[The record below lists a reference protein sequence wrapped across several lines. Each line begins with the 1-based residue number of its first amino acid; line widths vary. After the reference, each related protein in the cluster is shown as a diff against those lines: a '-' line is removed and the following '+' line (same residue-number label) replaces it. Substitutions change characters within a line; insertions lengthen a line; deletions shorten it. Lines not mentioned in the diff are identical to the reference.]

1 MENNNIE
8 ENIEKP
14 FSNEELM
21 NADKYDI
28 SRDYRKE
35 LIEKYE
41 DIEPENNE
49 GEDDWIEDKDK
60 VALIRYCDL
69 IVKKNYPQ
77 YPSPMDELMVKKMYY
92 EIIKNMNKQDYLD
105 EKEAEKTLSIF
116 DKEIQRIKDESS
128 LEYAINKKE
137 E

>member
-1 MENNNIE
+1 MENNNT
-8 ENIEKP
+8 ENP
-14 FSNEELM
+14 FTDEELI
-21 NADKYDI
+21 NADKYDM

-41 DIEPENNE
+41 NYEPENYE

-60 VALIRYCDL
+60 IALIRYCDL

-92 EIIKNMNKQDYLD
+92 DIIRQMNKQDYLD

-116 DKEIQRIKDESS
+116 DKEIQRIKDENS
-128 LEYAINKKE
+128 LEYALKEKEKE

>member
-49 GEDDWIEDKDK
+49 GQDDWIEDKDK
-60 VALIRYCDL
+60 VALIRYCDA

-116 DKEIQRIKDESS
+116 DKEIQRIKDENS

>member
-1 MENNNIE
+1 MENNNT
-8 ENIEKP
+8 ENP
-14 FSNEELM
+14 FTDEELI
-21 NADKYDI
+21 NADKYDMN
-28 SRDYRKE
+28 RDYRKE

-41 DIEPENNE
+41 NYEPENYE

-60 VALIRYCDL
+60 IALIRYCDL

-92 EIIKNMNKQDYLD
+92 DIIRQMNKQDYLD

-116 DKEIQRIKDESS
+116 DKEIQRIKDENS
-128 LEYAINKKE
+128 LEYALKEKEKE